1 LLLYPRLLSPLPR
14 TLVFL
19 HLKLMFEDRLSGHRR
34 SLEVRRVQRL
44 KEFPHAPRLLED
56 PPIQELYTLSM
67 IGVLCLELGE

>member
-1 LLLYPRLLSPLPR
+1 
-14 TLVFL
+14 
-19 HLKLMFEDRLSGHRR
+19 MFEDRLSGHRR